1 MGVFK
6 RLSVSQKL
14 LLSHGLLFLMSI
26 LIIGSV
32 YITLQKQKSDAI
44 IINLAGRQRMLTQ
57 KMTKEMLDLIQK
69 GDVNQ
74 EANQLFSTM
83 KVFDM
88 TLNALYDG
96 GDVPLDLK
104 MTMFRKIPPSRGVVR
119 AQLGKVRDLWEKFKG
134 HLKAVLNQDK
144 EVRSG
149 SEDSLYILKHNIEL
163 LQEMNKAVGLMQ
175 KEAEK
180 KITALRTLIGIFGIL
195 SLIIFIIS
203 FRIASSIVNPL
214 KEFVEKFKAG
224 AEGDL
229 TVRMTI
235 DSEDEI
241 GEMAQTFNQFMDS
254 LNALIRSAKDVSHT
268 ASQSVSESTE
278 IINGFVA
285 SSRELSGK
293 SESIASATEELNATV
308 KEIADV
314 TRQAN
319 EGSEGVAEMAVQGT
333 NELKNLIDQIQ
344 NVVNVEQEFAE
355 KFNKLNKDSAQVSDV
370 VIVINDIADKTNLL
384 ALNAAIEAARA
395 GEAGRGFSVVA
406 EEIRKLAEKTKDS
419 TKEIRDVIEKIQR
432 DINGMSEE
440 VNNNVDIIKE
450 MAAKA
455 LDVGNLIEQMNQTI
469 SEVRTFINHVA
480 SATEEQALATSD
492 ISQNI
497 TNISSALAQYTQS
510 MTDISSTMEQLS
522 EKVEEMNVLLNR
534 FVTL

>member
-1 MGVFK
+1 MRIFIK
-6 RLSVSQKL
+6 RLSVSHKL
-14 LLSHGLLFLMSI
+14 LLSHGLLFLMSL

-32 YITLQKQKSDAI
+32 YLTLQKQKSDAI
-44 IINLAGRQRMLTQ
+44 VINLAGRQRMLTQ
-57 KMTKEMLDLIQK
+57 KMTKEMLNLLQ
-69 GDVNQ
+69 GEQTEN
-74 EANQLFSTM
+74 ERNLLLSTIN
-83 KVFDM
+83 VFDV
-88 TLNALYDG
+88 TLRALYNG
-96 GDVPLDLK
+96 GNAPLDLK
-104 MTMFRKIPPSRGVVR
+104 MTRFRKIPPSRGVVR
-119 AQLGKVRDLWEKFKG
+119 AQLEKVRNLWEKFKE
-134 HLKAVLNQDK
+134 HLTAILNQG
-144 EVRSG
+144 EGVGR
-149 SEDSLYILKHNIEL
+149 DSLYILEHNIEL

-180 KITALRTLIGIFGIL
+180 KITALRTLIGILGIL
-195 SLIIFIIS
+195 SLFIFIVS
-203 FRIASSIVNPL
+203 FRIAGSIVNPL

-224 AEGDL
+224 TKGDL
-229 TVRMTI
+229 TVRMSI

-241 GEMAQTFNQFMDS
+241 GEMAQSFNQFMDS
-254 LNALIRSAKDVSHT
+254 LNTLICSAKDVSHA

-278 IINGFVA
+278 IINGFVS
-285 SSRELSGK
+285 SSRELSSK
-293 SESIASATEELNATV
+293 AESIASATEELNATV

-355 KFNKLNKDSAQVSDV
+355 KFNRLNKDSAQVSDV
-370 VIVINDIADKTNLL
+370 VVVINDIADKTNLL

-419 TKEIRDVIEKIQR
+419 TKEIRDVIEKIQK
-432 DINGMSEE
+432 DINTMSEE

-469 SEVRTFINHVA
+469 SEVRTFIDHVA

-497 TNISSALAQYTQS
+497 TNISAALSQYTQS

-534 FVTL
+534 FITL